1 MLFFDI
7 PKFLTKKFY
16 LLSCARG
23 VLSIRKSV
31 FSTQIPGRGARPYI
45 SLQGISSK
53 IYTVGLRR

>member
-53 IYTVGLRR
+53 I